1 VIASALGLVL
11 VLLLAG
17 VIAARCGFT
26 NDAGI
31 DALNGYVVYVCIP
44 ALVLSLVPKL
54 EMRREL
60 LVLIAVPWVL
70 LVVAVVAVLVASR
83 ILRLARETTGALLL
97 CLPLGNTSFL
107 GYPMV
112 GALLG
117 EPAVRLA
124 VIYDQLGSFLI
135 LATWGVLVA
144 SSYGAGR
151 GFTWRGALRRIL
163 LFPPLLAL
171 VAALLPWH
179 LPPWAE
185 PILKRIGD
193 SLVPVAM
200 FAVGLKLKLRM
211 TRRDMGAAAIGLAFK
226 MGVMPLLAIKLARG
240 LGAPP
245 DVVAVATL
253 ESAMPPMI
261 TAGALAMGAE
271 LRPHLVATLVGYGIL
286 LAMVT
291 LPLWSLVVR

>member
-1 VIASALGLVL
+1 MIASALGLVL

-31 DALNGYVVYVCIP
+31 DALNGYVIYVCIP

-60 LVLIAVPWVL
+60 LVLVAVPWVL
-70 LVVAVVAVLVASR
+70 LVIAVVVVLAATR

-97 CLPLGNTSFL
+97 CLSLGNTSFL

-135 LATWGVLVA
+135 LATWGALVA
-144 SSYGAGR
+144 SSYAGR

-179 LPPWAE
+179 LPPWTE

-211 TRRDMGAAAIGLAFK
+211 TGRDVGAAAVGLAFK
-226 MGVMPLLAIKLARG
+226 MGVMPLLAMKLARG

-261 TAGALAMGAE
+261 TAGALDMGAE
-271 LRPHLVATLVGYGIL
+271 LRPQLAAALVG
-286 LAMVT
+286 
-291 LPLWSLVVR
+291 